1 MNSKMQSKLVQILEQ
16 ADACPG
22 RFYTFYTTNHLK
34 VDIMVHGGQTYLQIS
49 RPSSYPTL
57 GDWASISRHWPYRLR
72 VVPKKVERFGRYYLV
87 ACWTAESEKRPLF
100 AFPPD
105 R

>member
-16 ADACPG
+16 AAIYPG
-22 RFYTFYTTNHLK
+22 RYQSFCTTNNLK
-34 VDIMVHGGQTYLQIS
+34 VQIMVYGDQTYLQIS
-49 RPSSYPTL
+49 RSNCYPTL
-57 GDWASISRHWPYRLR
+57 GDWASISRHWPYQLR
-72 VVPKKVERFGRYYLV
+72 VIPKKVERFGRYYLV
-87 ACWTAESEKRPLF
+87 ACWTAESEKRPVF